1 MNRKLKGTGRPYAK
15 SVHAYMAGYMSGES
29 LGAIAK
35 RLGTT
40 ENALLVTASELR
52 RRGVRLPKVRE
63 RFDTESLNKIVRRYR
78 ASTRRRPSALPERAA
93 S

>member
-1 MNRKLKGTGRPYAK
+1 MTGKLKGSGRPYAK
-15 SVHAYMAGYMSGES
+15 FVHAYMAGYMSGEPLS
-29 LGAIAK
+29 AIAK

-63 RFDTESLNKIVRRYR
+63 RFDSESLNRIVRRYK
-78 ASTRRRPSALPERAA
+78 SSSIRR
-93 S
+93 